1 MPSLTTTVEPTVEL
15 TPRQQVEL
23 RGAFQQY
30 QHLKQRVEE
39 AQAKLDAMKA
49 MLGRFR
55 EKIGEESVGLD
66 GFKVTLVQGTSSRLN
81 KKKLRLVGVTQAQID
96 MATTTSP
103 KKPYELVTC
112 PGEKTQT
119 YEEEE

>member
-1 MPSLTTTVEPTVEL
+1 MPTLTTTVESTVEL
-15 TPRQQVEL
+15 TPRQQQEL
-23 RGAFQQY
+23 RIAFQKY
-30 QHLKQRVEE
+30 QQLKVGLE
-39 AQAKLDAMKA
+39 AKEAELTAQKA
-49 MLGRFR
+49 ILGRIR

-96 MATTTSP
+96 MATTVSP

-112 PGEKTQT
+112 PGEQKRQD
-119 YEEEE
+119 YEEE

>member
-15 TPRQQVEL
+15 TPRQQQEL
-23 RGAFQQY
+23 RSAFRQY
-30 QHLKQRVEE
+30 QLFKTLVEE
-39 AQAKLDAMKA
+39 AQTRLEGQKA
-49 MLGRFR
+49 VLGRFR
-55 EKIGEESVGLD
+55 ERIGEESVGLD

-112 PGEKTQT
+112 PGEQKRQDS
-119 YEEEE
+119 EDE

>member
-15 TPRQQVEL
+15 TPRQQQEL
-23 RGAFQQY
+23 RIAFQTY
-30 QHLKQRVEE
+30 QHLKET
-39 AQAKLDAMKA
+39 LDNAVINLNHQKA
-49 MLGRFR
+49 VLGRIR

-112 PGEKTQT
+112 PGEQKRHD
-119 YEEEE
+119 YEDD